1 MINRIEWEKPTY
13 QREEYQR
20 PLPAK
25 KHITSLLGSAGR
37 ILYLKLRIS
46 ETTGLRPIEVVK
58 LKVKNL
64 DVTHN
69 SISPT
74 TAKHGCARIL
84 SIPPELTQALQ
95 KYAIL
100 NGRNPDDTIFNN
112 PSGSFLKASRAYQSN
127 FRELKKKLAKKTND
141 PIYLQVKLYDLR
153 HWFGT
158 ETYMRERDIPITS
171 NAMGHKDYNTSAR
184 YIHLAKVLEMG
195 EIDGY
200 ITKTVK
206 MGQPD
211 SQQRAIDL
219 FNAGFTYKMEMDGY
233 KYFTKPAKTAIQ

>member
-1 MINRIEWEKPTY
+1 
-13 QREEYQR
+13 
-20 PLPAK
+20 
-25 KHITSLLGSAGR
+25 
-37 ILYLKLRIS
+37 
-46 ETTGLRPIEVVK
+46 
-58 LKVKNL
+58 
-64 DVTHN
+64 
-69 SISPT
+69 
-74 TAKHGCARIL
+74 
-84 SIPPELTQALQ
+84 
-95 KYAIL
+95 
-100 NGRNPDDTIFNN
+100 
-112 PSGSFLKASRAYQSN
+112 
-127 FRELKKKLAKKTND
+127 
-141 PIYLQVKLYDLR
+141 
-153 HWFGT
+153 
-158 ETYMRERDIPITS
+158 MRERDIPITS